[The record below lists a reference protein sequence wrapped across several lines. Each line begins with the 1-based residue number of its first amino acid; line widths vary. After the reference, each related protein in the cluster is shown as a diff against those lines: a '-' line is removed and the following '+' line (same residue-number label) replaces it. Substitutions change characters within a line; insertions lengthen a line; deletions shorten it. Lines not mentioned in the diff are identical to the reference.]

1 MHFVDKQ
8 DGAPAILAC
17 LLLGDFD
24 GLADLLDP
32 GQDCRDGFEMRIRDF
47 RQQPRQ
53 GGLAHARRAPEDH
66 RMQRALLQR
75 LTQGLAAGEQVLL
88 TNVLVQVGRTQTR
101 SQRLGYRGTS
111 KQIHGQRLK
120 PLPGLI
126 PG

>member
-8 DGAPAILAC
+8 DGAAPILAR

-24 GLADLLDP
+24 GLANLLDP
-32 GQDCRDGFEMRIRDF
+32 GQDRRDRFKVGIRDF

-66 RMQRALLQR
+66 GVQCALLQCF
-75 LTQGLAAGEQVLL
+75 TQGLAAGEQVLL
-88 TNVLVQVGRTQTR
+88 ADILVQVGRTQTG
-101 SQRLGYRGTS
+101 SQWLGYRGTS